1 MNISDFAHIAF
12 QAGYIVAEFDFA
24 SSPTGCRIYRT
35 YWRFPRIAAPIGR
48 HMDAWLQTSLR
59 RRCRKWMKRRKLD
72 KNAHAENIARLATE
86 RRYSERVGQS
96 GRRLGH
102 QSVKCRDQAGRPPRS
117 ARLPAKPRP
126 NGLPAQRLSTRR
138 SEQQAAQKLL
148 EAPTPGA
155 GGVPFENFRSGSK
168 PENLHASSFRQL
180 RTQSMRN
187 FYDEYDLYYN
197 GDKSDSFGFAD
208 PGGKSTLRAA
218 SKKNPRNLPCPTC
231 NAPNRLTPAD
241 RANGYQCESCADA
254 DMVKL

>member
-96 GRRLGH
+96 GRSLGH
-102 QSVKCRDQAGRPPRS
+102 QSVKCRDQAGRPRRDHDPRDCPPS
-117 ARLPAKPRP
+117 RGRTE
-126 NGLPAQRLSTRR
+126 LPAQRLSTRR

-155 GGVPFENFRSGSK
+155 GGALSK
-168 PENLHASSFRQL
+168 TFDQDQNQKICTRQAFD
-180 RTQSMRN
+180 N
-187 FYDEYDLYYN
+187 
-197 GDKSDSFGFAD
+197 
-208 PGGKSTLRAA
+208 
-218 SKKNPRNLPCPTC
+218 
-231 NAPNRLTPAD
+231 
-241 RANGYQCESCADA
+241 
-254 DMVKL
+254 